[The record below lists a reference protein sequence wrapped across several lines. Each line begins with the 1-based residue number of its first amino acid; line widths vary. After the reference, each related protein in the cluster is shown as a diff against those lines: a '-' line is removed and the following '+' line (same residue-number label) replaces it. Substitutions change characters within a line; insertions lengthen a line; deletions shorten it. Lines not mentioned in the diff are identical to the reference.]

1 MKNKHFITTLSC
13 IQKCIRFSAV
23 VINKKIIFGLFIL
36 SFLNA
41 CAAPTALL
49 GPTFTFTSTGS
60 ALQTGF
66 SYGSGKIIEKHT
78 NTKIREIFLNQGE
91 NQFREIEENIIKQI
105 LDSKEK
111 KVIALGGGSFESKNI
126 RELVKGINIS
136 IWLKCNINILVE
148 RLKKNKNRP
157 LLIGKNIKSEIMKL
171 DKIRKIN
178 YESANFHYDVSK
190 KQKKIILKELV
201 EYIESIV

>member
-1 MKNKHFITTLSC
+1 MKNDLSN
-13 IQKCIRFSAV
+13 IV
-23 VINKKIIFGLFIL
+23 
-36 SFLNA
+36 
-41 CAAPTALL
+41 LL
-49 GPTFTFTSTGS
+49 GHM
-60 ALQTGF
+60 
-66 SYGSGKIIEKHT
+66 GSGKSTIGRSLAKKLSIDFVDTDYEIEKYA
-78 NTKIREIFLNQGE
+78 NCKIREIFLSQGE
-91 NQFREIEENIIKQI
+91 NRFREIEENIIKHI

-111 KVIALGGGSFESKNI
+111 KVIALGGGSFENKNI
-126 RELVKGINIS
+126 REIIKVRNIS

-178 YESANFHYDVSK
+178 YESADFHYDVSK
-190 KQKKIILKELV
+190 KQKKFILRELV

>member
-1 MKNKHFITTLSC
+1 M
-13 IQKCIRFSAV
+13 
-23 VINKKIIFGLFIL
+23 
-36 SFLNA
+36 
-41 CAAPTALL
+41 
-49 GPTFTFTSTGS
+49 
-60 ALQTGF
+60 
-66 SYGSGKIIEKHT
+66 
-78 NTKIREIFLNQGE
+78 
-91 NQFREIEENIIKQI
+91 
-105 LDSKEK
+105 
-111 KVIALGGGSFESKNI
+111 IALGGGSFENKNI
-126 RELVKGINIS
+126 RALIKERNIS

-190 KQKKIILKELV
+190 KQKKLILKELV

>member
-1 MKNKHFITTLSC
+1 MK
-13 IQKCIRFSAV
+13 
-23 VINKKIIFGLFIL
+23 INVSNIV
-36 SFLNA
+36 
-41 CAAPTALL
+41 LL
-49 GPTFTFTSTGS
+49 GHM
-60 ALQTGF
+60 
-66 SYGSGKIIEKHT
+66 GSGKSTIGRSLAKKLCRDFVDTDYEIEKHT

-91 NQFREIEENIIKQI
+91 NQFREIEENVIKRI

-157 LLIGKNIKSEIMKL
+157 LLVGKNIKSEIMKL

-178 YESANFHYDVSK
+178 YESADFHYDVSN
-190 KQKKIILKELV
+190 KQKKLILKELV
-201 EYIESIV
+201 EYIEGIV

>member
-1 MKNKHFITTLSC
+1 MK
-13 IQKCIRFSAV
+13 
-23 VINKKIIFGLFIL
+23 INVSNIV
-36 SFLNA
+36 
-41 CAAPTALL
+41 LL
-49 GPTFTFTSTGS
+49 GHM
-60 ALQTGF
+60 
-66 SYGSGKIIEKHT
+66 GSGKSTIGKSLAKKLCRDFVDTDYEIEKHT

-91 NQFREIEENIIKQI
+91 NQFREIEENVIKRI
-105 LDSKEK
+105 LESKEK

-126 RELVKGINIS
+126 RELVKGKNIS

-178 YESANFHYDVSK
+178 YEKADFHYDVSN
-190 KQKKIILKELV
+190 KQKKLILKEL
-201 EYIESIV
+201 EECIEGIV

>member
-1 MKNKHFITTLSC
+1 MKNNVSNI
-13 IQKCIRFSAV
+13 V
-23 VINKKIIFGLFIL
+23 
-36 SFLNA
+36 
-41 CAAPTALL
+41 LL
-49 GPTFTFTSTGS
+49 GHM
-60 ALQTGF
+60 
-66 SYGSGKIIEKHT
+66 GSGKSTIGKSLAKKLSRDFVDTDYEIEKHT

-91 NQFREIEENIIKQI
+91 NKFREIEENIIKQI

-111 KVIALGGGSFESKNI
+111 KVIALGGGSFESENI

-157 LLIGKNIKSEIMKL
+157 LLIGKNIKSEIMNL

-178 YESANFHYDVSK
+178 YEKADFHYDVSK

>member
-1 MKNKHFITTLSC
+1 MK
-13 IQKCIRFSAV
+13 
-23 VINKKIIFGLFIL
+23 INVSNIV
-36 SFLNA
+36 
-41 CAAPTALL
+41 LL
-49 GPTFTFTSTGS
+49 GHM
-60 ALQTGF
+60 
-66 SYGSGKIIEKHT
+66 GSGKSTIGKSLAKKLSRDFVDTDYEIEKHT

-91 NQFREIEENIIKQI
+91 NQFREIEENVIKRI
-105 LDSKEK
+105 LESKEK

-178 YESANFHYDVSK
+178 YESADFHYDVSK
-190 KQKKIILKELV
+190 KQKKLILKELV
-201 EYIESIV
+201 EYVESIV

>member
-1 MKNKHFITTLSC
+1 MK
-13 IQKCIRFSAV
+13 
-23 VINKKIIFGLFIL
+23 INVSNIV
-36 SFLNA
+36 
-41 CAAPTALL
+41 LL
-49 GPTFTFTSTGS
+49 GHM
-60 ALQTGF
+60 
-66 SYGSGKIIEKHT
+66 GSGKSTIGKSLAKKLSRDFVDTDYEIEKHT

-91 NQFREIEENIIKQI
+91 NKFREIEENIIKQI

-126 RELVKGINIS
+126 RELVIGINIS

-171 DKIRKIN
+171 DNIRKIN
-178 YESANFHYDVSK
+178 
-190 KQKKIILKELV
+190 
-201 EYIESIV
+201 

>member
-1 MKNKHFITTLSC
+1 MK
-13 IQKCIRFSAV
+13 
-23 VINKKIIFGLFIL
+23 INISNIV
-36 SFLNA
+36 
-41 CAAPTALL
+41 LL
-49 GPTFTFTSTGS
+49 GHM
-60 ALQTGF
+60 
-66 SYGSGKIIEKHT
+66 GSGKSTIGKSLAKKLSRNFVDTDYEIEKHT

-91 NQFREIEENIIKQI
+91 NKFREIEENIIKQI
-105 LDSKEK
+105 LVSKEK

-171 DKIRKIN
+171 DNIRKIN
-178 YESANFHYDVSK
+178 YESADFHYDVSK
-190 KQKKIILKELV
+190 KQKKLILKELV
-201 EYIESIV
+201 EYVESIV